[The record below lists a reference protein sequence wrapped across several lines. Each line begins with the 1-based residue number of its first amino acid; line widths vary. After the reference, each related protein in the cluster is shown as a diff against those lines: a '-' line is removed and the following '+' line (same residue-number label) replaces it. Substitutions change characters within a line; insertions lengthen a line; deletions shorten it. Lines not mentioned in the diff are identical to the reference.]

1 MRRLLVSLIVI
12 TAIIATA
19 TVPSDAAIKRV
30 ASRYNMLNFYGG
42 YAVPVGEYDHI
53 GPLAIEYDINQLAT
67 LNADSIYNPTYYLG
81 VDYGTLYSRHV
92 LYMIGFRFT
101 EHSIKDWIMDQG
113 EFNLRQYDIEL
124 NANFL
129 FLDLVESPWSPYV
142 GAGVQGGFT
151 TYSVRGFDNDS
162 QLKVAFS
169 LNFGFDLKLMQT
181 SKNKSFVTLASMNNY
196 NLLGT
201 DNRPQYL
208 NLGVGLRYYF
218 R

>member
-1 MRRLLVSLIVI
+1 MRRLLVTLIVI
-12 TAIIATA
+12 TAIIAISTIH
-19 TVPSDAAIKRV
+19 SEAAIKRV

-42 YAVPVGEYDHI
+42 YAIPHGEYDESGLVFFI
-53 GPLAIEYDINQLAT
+53 PNKIDGDSLYDASL
-67 LNADSIYNPTYYLG
+67 YLG
-81 VDYGTLYSRHV
+81 VDYGTIYDHHILY
-92 LYMIGFRFT
+92 LIGFRFT
-101 EHSIKDWIMDQG
+101 EHNVKDWIFDEIG
-113 EFNLRQYDIEL
+113 FEYNLRQYDIEL
-124 NANFL
+124 NANYL

-162 QLKVAFS
+162 KLKVAFS